1 MKKFE
6 VISNF
11 SPKGDQPNA
20 IRQLYSGVSSGVDFQ
35 TLKGITGSGKSATIA
50 WLIEKTQKPSLVLA
64 PNKALAAQLAN
75 EFRQFFPK
83 NRVEYF
89 VSYYDYYQPEAYVPR
104 TDTFI
109 EKDATINEEIDRLRH
124 SATSALLLREDVIVV
139 SSVSCIYGLGSPME
153 YKNKLIPIHKNKEF
167 NIDDLLHQL
176 IKQQY
181 VRNDLVV
188 QRGSFRLKGDTLDIF
203 PVYEETIFRIEFF
216 GDEVEDISRID
227 PTTGEIME
235 KLTELAILPASH
247 YVISDESK
255 QKALNQIEKD
265 MLIQIDKFN
274 SENKLLEAQRI
285 EQRTRYDLEMISELG
300 MCSGIENYSR
310 YFDGRKQ
317 GEAPYT
323 LIDFFPEDFLMIV
336 DESHIAIPQIR
347 GQYEGD
353 KSRKSTLVE
362 YGFRLPSALDNRPLK
377 FDEWVGK
384 VKNTILVSAT
394 PGKWEKEHSKAFIEQ
409 VIRPTGLLDPKIV
422 VKPTDNQIQD
432 LLNEINN
439 VVSNGNRVL
448 VTTLTKKMSEAL
460 SDYLLKAGI
469 KTRYLHSDID
479 TLERIEIL
487 RDLRKGDFDVLVGIN
502 LLREGLDLPEV
513 QLVAILDADKEGFL
527 RSETSLVQT
536 IGRAARNQDG
546 YVIMYADKVTDSM
559 TFAIE
564 ETNRRRILQETHN
577 KKNNITPTTI
587 NKEITDILELVE
599 KNRTL
604 NKSNIGKA
612 KLDLT
617 NASKMDLINLSK
629 NIENEMNVAADL
641 LEFELAA
648 RLRDELKELRKE
660 ISEFVE

>member
-1 MKKFE
+1 MNKFE
-6 VISNF
+6 VVSEF
-11 SPKGDQPNA
+11 LPKGDQPNA
-20 IRQLYSGVSSGVDFQ
+20 IKELKNGLDKNISHQ

-50 WLIEKTQKPSLVLA
+50 WLIEECQLPSLVLA

-109 EKDATINEEIDRLRH
+109 EKDANINEEIDRLRH
-124 SATSALLLREDVIVV
+124 SATSALLLRKDVIVV
-139 SSVSCIYGLGSPME
+139 SSVSCIYGLGSPVE
-153 YKNKLIPIHKNKEF
+153 YRNKLIPIIKGEEF
-167 NIDDLLHQL
+167 EIDNLLLQL
-176 IKQQY
+176 VKQQY

-216 GDEVEDISRID
+216 GDEIENISRID
-227 PTTGEIME
+227 PTTGEILE

-247 YVISDESK
+247 YVISDESRK
-255 QKALNQIEKD
+255 SALNQIEKD
-265 MLIQIDKFN
+265 MLLQVKKFE

-285 EQRTRYDLEMISELG
+285 EQRTKYDLEMLSELG
-300 MCSGIENYSR
+300 ICSGIENYSR
-310 YFDGRKQ
+310 YFDGRKPGQ
-317 GEAPYT
+317 APFT
-323 LIDFFPEDFLMIV
+323 LLDFFPSEFLMVV

-353 KSRKSTLVE
+353 KSRKTTLVD

-377 FDEWVGK
+377 FEEWEDK
-384 VKNTILVSAT
+384 VDKTILVSAT
-394 PGKWEKEHSKAFIEQ
+394 PGKWEKENSEKFVEQ
-409 VIRPTGLLDPKIV
+409 VIRPTGLIDPKII
-422 VKPTDNQIQD
+422 VKPTENQIQD
-432 LLNEINN
+432 LLVEIES
-439 VVSNGNRVL
+439 VVNNGNRVL

-487 RDLRKGDFDVLVGIN
+487 RDLRKGEFDVLVGIN

-527 RSETSLVQT
+527 RSETSLIQT
-536 IGRAARNQDG
+536 IGRAARNQEG

-559 TFAIE
+559 TFAIN
-564 ETNRRRILQETHN
+564 ETERRRGIQQEHN
-577 KKNNITPTTI
+577 RVNNITPKTI
-587 NKEITDILELVE
+587 QKEITDILELVE
-599 KNRTL
+599 KTRGSSSISISKSKL
-604 NKSNIGKA
+604 NLN
-612 KLDLT
+612 D
-617 NASKMDLINLSK
+617 ASKTDLIKLSK
-629 NIENEMNVAADL
+629 NIEKEMNLAADL

-648 RLRDELKELRKE
+648 RLRDELKELRRE
-660 ISEFVE
+660 INNYSE

>member
-1 MKKFE
+1 MNKFE
-6 VISNF
+6 VVSEF
-11 SPKGDQPNA
+11 QPKGDQPNA
-20 IRQLYSGVSSGVDFQ
+20 IKELKEGLDKNISHQ

-50 WLIEKTQKPSLVLA
+50 WLIEECQLPSLVLA

-109 EKDATINEEIDRLRH
+109 EKDANINEEIDRLRH

-139 SSVSCIYGLGSPME
+139 SSVSCIYGLGSPVE
-153 YKNKLIPIHKNKEF
+153 YRNKLIPIIKGEEF
-167 NIDDLLHQL
+167 EVDNLLLQL
-176 IKQQY
+176 VKQQY

-216 GDEVEDISRID
+216 GDEIENISRID
-227 PTTGEIME
+227 PITGEILE

-247 YVISDESK
+247 YVISDESRK
-255 QKALNQIEKD
+255 SALNQIEKD
-265 MLIQIDKFN
+265 MLLQVEKFK

-285 EQRTRYDLEMISELG
+285 EQRTKYDLEMLSELG
-300 MCSGIENYSR
+300 VCSGIENYSR
-310 YFDGRKQ
+310 YFDGRKPGQ
-317 GEAPYT
+317 APFT
-323 LIDFFPEDFLMIV
+323 LLDFFPSEFLMVV

-353 KSRKSTLVE
+353 KSRKTTLVD

-377 FDEWVGK
+377 FEEWEDK
-384 VKNTILVSAT
+384 VDKTILVSAT
-394 PGKWEKEHSKAFIEQ
+394 PGKWEKENSEKFVEQ
-409 VIRPTGLLDPKIV
+409 VIRPTGLIDPKIV
-422 VKPTDNQIQD
+422 VKPTENQIQD
-432 LLNEINN
+432 LLVEIES
-439 VVSNGNRVL
+439 VVNKGNRVL

-487 RDLRKGDFDVLVGIN
+487 RDLRKGEFDVLVGIN

-527 RSETSLVQT
+527 RSETSLIQT
-536 IGRAARNQDG
+536 VGRAARNQEG
-546 YVIMYADKVTDSM
+546 YVIMYADKITDSM
-559 TFAIE
+559 TFAIN
-564 ETNRRRILQETHN
+564 ETERRRGIQQEHN
-577 KKNNITPTTI
+577 RVNNITPKTI
-587 NKEITDILELVE
+587 QKEITDILELVE
-599 KNRTL
+599 KTRGS
-604 NKSNIGKA
+604 SNISISKS
-612 KLDLT
+612 KLNLND
-617 NASKMDLINLSK
+617 ASKSDLIKLSK
-629 NIENEMNVAADL
+629 NIEKEMNLAADL

-648 RLRDELKELRKE
+648 RLRDELKELKKE
-660 ISEFVE
+660 INNYSE

>member
-1 MKKFE
+1 MNKFE
-6 VISNF
+6 VISEF
-11 SPKGDQPNA
+11 EPKGDQPNA
-20 IRQLYSGVSSGVDFQ
+20 INELYDGINEGKNFQ

-50 WLIEKTQKPSLVLA
+50 WLIEKTQLPSLVLA

-75 EFRQFFPK
+75 EFKQFFPK

-109 EKDATINEEIDRLRH
+109 EKDANINEEIDRLRH

-139 SSVSCIYGLGSPME
+139 SSVSCIYGLGSPLE
-153 YKNKLIPIHKNKEF
+153 YRNKLIPIVKNKEF
-167 NIDDLLHQL
+167 EIDELLSQL

-188 QRGSFRLKGDTLDIF
+188 QRGSFRLRGDTLDIF

-216 GDEVEDISRID
+216 GDEVENISRID
-227 PTTGEIME
+227 PTTGEVLE
-235 KLTELAILPASH
+235 RLSELAILPASH
-247 YVISDESK
+247 YVISDDSRK
-255 QKALNQIEKD
+255 DALKEISKD
-265 MLIQIDKFN
+265 MKTQIKKYQD
-274 SENKLLEAQRI
+274 ENKLLEAQRI
-285 EQRTRYDLEMISELG
+285 EQRTKYDLEMLSELG
-300 MCSGIENYSR
+300 VCSGIENYSR
-310 YFDGRKQ
+310 YFDGRSP
-317 GEAPYT
+317 GEPPFT
-323 LIDFFPEDFLMIV
+323 LLDFFPKEFLMVV

-353 KSRKSTLVE
+353 KSRKSNLVN

-377 FDEWVGK
+377 FDEWKDK
-384 VKNTILVSAT
+384 VTKAVLVSAT
-394 PGKWEKEHSKAFIEQ
+394 PGKWENENSEQFIEQ
-409 VIRPTGLLDPKIV
+409 VIRPTGLLDPNIEIKSSH
-422 VKPTDNQIQD
+422 NQIKD
-432 LLNEINN
+432 LLNEINS

-460 SDYLLKAGI
+460 SDFLLKAGI

-487 RDLRKGDFDVLVGIN
+487 RDLRKGEFDVLVGIN

-527 RSETSLVQT
+527 RSETSLIQT
-536 IGRAARNQDG
+536 VGRAARNQDG
-546 YVIMYADKVTDSM
+546 YVIMYADKITDSM
-559 TFAIE
+559 KKTID
-564 ETNRRRILQETHN
+564 ETERRRKLQEIHN

-587 NKEITDILELVE
+587 QKNITDILEMVE
-599 KNRTL
+599 KSRASNPSRISTADL
-604 NKSNIGKA
+604 NIEE
-612 KLDLT
+612 
-617 NASKMDLINLSK
+617 ASKKDLVKISK
-629 NIENEMNVAADL
+629 NIEQEMKLAADL

-648 RLRDELKELRKE
+648 RLRDELKDLRRE
-660 ISEFVE
+660 IQEIVE

>member
-20 IRQLYSGVSSGVDFQ
+20 IKQLYSGVNSGVDFQ

-50 WLIEKTQKPSLVLA
+50 WLIEKAQKPSLVLA

-139 SSVSCIYGLGSPME
+139 SSVSCIYGLGSPIE

-265 MLIQIDKFN
+265 MLIQIDKFK

-377 FDEWVGK
+377 FDEWVNK